1 MFFNVLQQKNPL
13 IEQVGKLNNTHAQYL
28 FEGIIEQL
36 GQPGPPWREKNSGE
50 VKCDF
55 SSLFPAVQMCQLPGT
70 GCKF

>member
-36 GQPGPPWREKNSGE
+36 GQPGPP
-50 VKCDF
+50 
-55 SSLFPAVQMCQLPGT
+55 
-70 GCKF
+70 